1 MYDASLGQ
9 FCSRD
14 PLGYDDGFSLYP
26 AYFAPNGVDPSGTKR
41 SLPVILNS
49 LCEKCT
55 KGAAQVECKERG
67 KRLYESLTKTWNDNH
82 GKGPNTSKDNVGGYL
97 CWDWA
102 TVYEEVGK
110 KCGGKVITSERRRIR
125 KIVPD
130 PSKGFPV
137 HFYTRFCAGGD
148 KSKKECC
155 VDVDDGWFIGGRYCH
170 RPDEMIDNH
179 PDWEDDPDQN
189 IPPGRHNPIPPSTV
203 K

>member
-1 MYDASLGQ
+1 ML
-9 FCSRD
+9 
-14 PLGYDDGFSLYP
+14 
-26 AYFAPNGVDPSGTKR
+26 VDCKKR
-41 SLPVILNS
+41 AN
-49 LCEKCT
+49 
-55 KGAAQVECKERG
+55 
-67 KRLYESLTKTWNDNH
+67 RLYKSLTKTWNDNH

-125 KIVPD
+125 KIVPN
-130 PSKGFPV
+130 PRKGYPV

-179 PDWEDDPDQN
+179 PDWEDDPDQR
-189 IPPGRHNPIPPSTV
+189 IPPGGHNPIPSSFV